1 MYVCICKAV
10 TDHAI
15 RAAVQN
21 GTTSVSGLRKRL
33 GCTGQC
39 GRCREQV
46 QEIRDHTLAALAARS
61 RGAPALTVA

>member
-1 MYVCICKAV
+1 MYVCVCKAV

-39 GRCREQV
+39 GRCRDQV
-46 QEIRDHTLAALAARS
+46 REIRDHTLATLAAHS
-61 RGAPALTVA
+61 RVVPALTVA